1 MNKRKALYQKL
12 IDKLFGKRC
21 ACGDVK
27 NVKIH
32 EGEKTRVGTVC
43 IACGK
48 EVLA

>member
-1 MNKRKALYQKL
+1 MNKLKALYQKL

-21 ACGDVK
+21 ACGNVK

>member
-1 MNKRKALYQKL
+1 MNKLKALYHKL

-27 NVKIH
+27 KVKIH
-32 EGEKTRVGTVC
+32 EGQNTRVGMIC
-43 IACGK
+43 IAGGK